1 MERMSAFS
9 VWMINLMTLAVFFG
23 TSYGIRSCGE
33 SSHTEKIQAHA
44 RVEAERKEELR
55 FYRVAAGLEEGP
67 ETSYFATVNELL
79 TMPVI
84 KEKLKDAKL
93 STIVDLARRFD
104 QTSENVLVF
113 LSAYYVDTSGTT
125 TALELLTKL
134 KNHEAHGTVV
144 RHSNDD
150 LDQILMREQG
160 VPEYLEKASD
170 PPEAFMFWQ
179 PIWWLVVWSI
189 TGAVFI
195 IALFVIYFLIPDRE
209 RDRKNIFTE
218 FPWWTFG
225 GLFSVLTSAP
235 VYVVAGV
242 MYLIYRVA
250 LTEWG
255 PAVRHGW
262 GTVRRTAYR
271 FRIIRRLPPLEVEE
285 ARLQDPGALEVVIA
299 AGTDAPIAEMT
310 HVAGIEQRERP
321 DGVQW
326 FAFRRGLIRGH
337 HRELEQADIKPVM
350 ITLTH
355 PSEIRVFA
363 LPASSMDAFERI
375 ARLMGSAVEYAE
387 TDIRSMYLCTYRRE
401 SGRVEV
407 TCKDEHSER
416 VEKMMMQLSADFG
429 GIDIIFDSSHDTV
442 PDPELRGTG
451 VVVYHCTRPSAS
463 EQGLWVKVVYG
474 RRFKGEG
481 NKLIAPAEGRGK
493 IIHDEHGN
501 AVAQVIGRN
510 IFTLVY
516 KMLAA
521 KADWADEALSNV
533 IAVGIT
539 TILSKEADGDQEAL
553 NDVWRENLDD
563 HRKSYIRMALEK
575 FRLEERQI
583 ECDIDD
589 CDENVGKAR
598 KALTSG
604 LRQKKDFQARL
615 SNLRDGP
622 LRLRQEELVKEF
634 DQLAASP
641 YVVGVKCQD
650 GFIDIYTGPIFI
662 DHDEARYEIGRFR
675 LRLNDAGHI
684 GITNVDN
691 TSDSADWHHPH
702 IPSRSG
708 PCFGNL
714 NESLGKYL
722 ADRQFAVVVSLLYR
736 FLEQYNPHRGVE
748 DIRHWKEV
756 HNA

>member
-9 VWMINLMTLAVFFG
+9 VWMINLVVLAVFFG
-23 TSYGIRSCGE
+23 SGYGIRSCGE
-33 SSHTEKIQAHA
+33 SSHAEKIQEYEYD
-44 RVEAERKEELR
+44 EAVRKEELR
-55 FYRVAAGLEEGP
+55 FYRVAAGLQEGP
-67 ETSYFATVNELL
+67 ETSYFATVKELL
-79 TMPVI
+79 AMPVI
-84 KEKLKDAKL
+84 WQRLKDAKP
-93 STIVDLARRFD
+93 STIIDLAYRFD

-113 LSAYYVDTSGTT
+113 LSAYYVDTSGTS
-125 TALELLTKL
+125 TALELLYGL
-134 KNHEAHGTVV
+134 KSHEVHGTVAG
-144 RHSNDD
+144 RADD
-150 LDQILMREQG
+150 TLDQILIGETG
-160 VPEYLEKASD
+160 VPEYLENAAD
-170 PPEAFMFWQ
+170 PPEAPVFWK
-179 PIWWLVVWSI
+179 PVWWLVVWSI
-189 TGAVFI
+189 TGVVYI
-195 IALFVIYFLIPDRE
+195 IALFLIYSLLPDRD

-235 VYVVAGV
+235 VYAVAGV

-255 PAVRHGW
+255 SAVRHGW
-262 GTVRRTAYR
+262 ETVRRTAYR
-271 FRIIRRLPPLEVEE
+271 LRIIRRLPPPEVEM
-285 ARLQDPGALEVVIA
+285 ARLQDPGALEVVA
-299 AGTDAPIAEMT
+299 AEANAPVVEMT
-310 HVAGIEQRERP
+310 QMTEIERRARP

-326 FAFRRGLIRGH
+326 FAFRQGLIRGH
-337 HRELEQADIKPVM
+337 HRELEQAGIKPVVV
-350 ITLTH
+350 TLRYPT
-355 PSEIRVFA
+355 EVRVYA

-375 ARLMGSAVEYAE
+375 VRLTGSAVEYAE
-387 TDIRSMYLCTYRRE
+387 TDIRSMHLCTYRRE

-407 TCKDEHSER
+407 TCNDEHRAR
-416 VEKMMMQLSADFG
+416 VEKMMTQLSADFG
-429 GIDIIFDSSHDTV
+429 GIDIIFDASRDTV

-451 VVVYHCTRPSAS
+451 VVVYHCTRPSAT
-463 EQGLWVKVVYG
+463 ERTYWMKEVYG
-474 RRFKGEG
+474 RRFKDKGA
-481 NKLIAPAEGRGK
+481 KLIAPVEGRGK

-516 KMLAA
+516 NMLAA

-575 FRLEERQI
+575 FRLEEGQI
-583 ECDIDD
+583 ERDIDA
-589 CDENVGKAR
+589 CDENAGKAR
-598 KALTSG
+598 KALASG
-604 LRQKKDFQARL
+604 MRQKKDFQARL
-615 SNLRDGP
+615 NNLREGP
-622 LRLRQEELVKEF
+622 LRFREEELVKEF

-641 YVVGVKCQD
+641 YVTGVKCRD
-650 GFIDIYTGPIFI
+650 GYIDICTTPIFI
-662 DHDEARYEIGRFR
+662 DYDGARYEIGRFR
-675 LRLNDAGHI
+675 LRLNDTGHI
-684 GITNVDN
+684 GIDNVDN
-691 TSDSADWHHPH
+691 TSDSTDWHHPH
-702 IPSRSG
+702 VSRRT

-736 FLEQYNPHRGVE
+736 FLEQYNPHRGVK

-756 HNA
+756 HHA